1 MHLLGALE
9 YTPVLI
15 PERVGTHLFK
25 TLAKADDG
33 PRARFQQN
41 KFPTHVHRVPHRI
54 SINNPLLMQV
64 NVLVYAGST

>member
-9 YTPVLI
+9 YTPVLM
-15 PERVGTHLFK
+15 PEKVGTHLFK

-41 KFPTHVHRVPHRI
+41 KFPTMCIGYHI
-54 SINNPLLMQV
+54 EFQ
-64 NVLVYAGST
+64 